1 LNTTLEGLRTQG
13 VSVETNLPP
22 ETRAMLVP
30 AELADRPSAR
40 VGLKNFHVITRYNR
54 SILYAM
60 AVNDLAAAIRQQ
72 TATVPTTPAAAP
84 SPQPIP

>member
-1 LNTTLEGLRTQG
+1 MITWKFFK
-13 VSVETNLPP
+13 P
-22 ETRAMLVP
+22 TRALGRS
-30 AELADRPSAR
+30 ASSAGTSAR

>member
-1 LNTTLEGLRTQG
+1 
-13 VSVETNLPP
+13 
-22 ETRAMLVP
+22 
-30 AELADRPSAR
+30 
-40 VGLKNFHVITRYNR
+40 VITRYNR

-72 TATVPTTPAAAP
+72 TAPVPTTPAAAP